1 MANFITISSKKIS
14 NSEQFENISHEMNR
28 RLEYMDA
35 KERKNIDPSKSH
47 LNKKLLENKYKSYQE
62 FLDIKKQE
70 IKRENET
77 NGTKYRMITKDAASQ
92 YNFIIQASKEA
103 LTFKQHQEFLCECAY
118 TLHEYFK
125 DNEIIEAH
133 IHNDETT
140 PHLHFC
146 LSFFNKKRKK
156 FNQKELLE
164 EEKTKI
170 DSIFQALEP
179 TYKKYNLQK
188 PLTLAE
194 KIAALSEEDSKKLE
208 SITQGL
214 TTEEEIKQA
223 QKRFLKNLHKYGGE
237 AYTLPTVIKNENHEI
252 TKKLNE
258 DIKKSLEKLEN
269 LHIRDTTQIIE
280 NLKNWDKGI
289 ETSLFF
295 RKKTNGYFISE
306 EQYQKII
313 SFHTKMSSIYRE
325 INEHNLLL
333 QSFKTKIQ
341 ALGLKDIKSLQECQ
355 KSLEEIE
362 KNLEIL
368 TQYKEQLDKEVQEN
382 EEKLKNI
389 NIEYENTLK
398 EVDFYEK
405 VRKYNTDLIDKN
417 EEYVQEKKNILSELD
432 KKIEKF
438 NNQAKQ
444 AENNLIALSN
454 THERA
459 TLTIKNILE
468 EERQKQKSIEEMAA
482 KERQKIHRQSV
493 QSEENGRNDPEISL
507 NKKWC

>member
-170 DSIFQALEP
+170 DSIFQGFNLLGRTSALENVELP
-179 TYKKYNLQK
+179 LVYRKIPAKKRKELALEALLTVGLQSVSHHTPSELSGGQQQRVAIARAIVSK
-188 PLTLAE
+188 PLVLLADE
-194 KIAALSEEDSKKLE
+194 PTGNLDS
-208 SITQGL
+208 I
-214 TTEEEIKQA
+214 
-223 QKRFLKNLHKYGGE
+223 
-237 AYTLPTVIKNENHEI
+237 
-252 TKKLNE
+252 
-258 DIKKSLEKLEN
+258 KSLE
-269 LHIRDTTQIIE
+269 I
-280 NLKNWDKGI
+280 
-289 ETSLFF
+289 
-295 RKKTNGYFISE
+295 
-306 EQYQKII
+306 
-313 SFHTKMSSIYRE
+313 M
-325 INEHNLLL
+325 NLLK
-333 QSFKTKIQ
+333 SF
-341 ALGLKDIKSLQECQ
+341 
-355 KSLEEIE
+355 
-362 KNLEIL
+362 N
-368 TQYKEQLDKEVQEN
+368 KEL
-382 EEKLKNI
+382 NI
-389 NIEYENTLK
+389 TIIM
-398 EVDFYEK
+398 V
-405 VRKYNTDLIDKN
+405 
-417 EEYVQEKKNILSELD
+417 
-432 KKIEKF
+432 
-438 NNQAKQ
+438 
-444 AENNLIALSN
+444 
-454 THERA
+454 THE
-459 TLTIKNILE
+459 
-468 EERQKQKSIEEMAA
+468 EEMAA
-482 KERQKIHRQSV
+482 FAHRIIYFRD
-493 QSEENGRNDPEISL
+493 GHIDDSL
-507 NKKWC
+507 KKGFK

>member
-140 PHLHFC
+140 PHMHFC

-208 SITQGL
+208 SIIQGL
-214 TTEEEIKQA
+214 TTELEIRQA
-223 QKRFLKNLHKYGGE
+223 HKRFLKNIHKYGGE
-237 AYTLPTVIKNENHEI
+237 AYTLPTVLENENHLI

-269 LHIRDTTQIIE
+269 LHIRDTNQIME

-295 RKKTNGYFISE
+295 KKKTNGYFINE

-313 SFHTKMSSIYRE
+313 RFHTKLSSIYRE
-325 INEHNLLL
+325 INEHNLIL
-333 QSFKTKIQ
+333 QTFKTKIQ
-341 ALGLKDIKSLQECQ
+341 ALG
-355 KSLEEIE
+355 
-362 KNLEIL
+362 
-368 TQYKEQLDKEVQEN
+368 
-382 EEKLKNI
+382 
-389 NIEYENTLK
+389 
-398 EVDFYEK
+398 
-405 VRKYNTDLIDKN
+405 
-417 EEYVQEKKNILSELD
+417 
-432 KKIEKF
+432 
-438 NNQAKQ
+438 
-444 AENNLIALSN
+444 
-454 THERA
+454 
-459 TLTIKNILE
+459 
-468 EERQKQKSIEEMAA
+468 
-482 KERQKIHRQSV
+482 
-493 QSEENGRNDPEISL
+493 
-507 NKKWC
+507 